1 MNRLSFGIKTAPS
14 EFNRIIDQVLSGLE
28 GVSSYFDDII
38 IHGKTK
44 DEFQQR
50 LINTLERLQQYNL
63 HVNAAKCEFF
73 KEEIAYLGYIVQ
85 NNTIKKDPRKV
96 KAILNV
102 PPPKNADEVRQFL
115 GMITYYSRF
124 IPNLSSIT

>member
-63 HVNAAKCEFF
+63 HVNAAKSVF
-73 KEEIAYLGYIVQ
+73 
-85 NNTIKKDPRKV
+85 
-96 KAILNV
+96 
-102 PPPKNADEVRQFL
+102 
-115 GMITYYSRF
+115 
-124 IPNLSSIT
+124 